1 MADWKV
7 VRNDPDY
14 PEPLDPEIVPLCDAL
29 NAAGF
34 VTTSSCSGHGRDWPY
49 VWFEHSTDARIE
61 DLARFVLGTEGEYY
75 RSHFTVWQKDDANF
89 CAASRPAPE
98 TGRSRPRV
106 SAGSVRFSRVTAP
119 GGEYGDRI
127 RSFLMHPLQPTLP
140 GFR

>member
-14 PEPLDPEIVPLCDAL
+14 PEPLDPEIVPLCEAL

-75 RSHFTVWQKDDANF
+75 RSHFTVWQKEI
-89 CAASRPAPE
+89 RPNGYAWSLE
-98 TGRSRPRV
+98 IHLNNV
-106 SAGSVRFSRVTAP
+106 
-119 GGEYGDRI
+119 YGDTP
-127 RSFLMHPLQPTLP
+127 SSDFLEQAALAL
-140 GFR
+140 GFVTEAVHCWMRQGGLRG